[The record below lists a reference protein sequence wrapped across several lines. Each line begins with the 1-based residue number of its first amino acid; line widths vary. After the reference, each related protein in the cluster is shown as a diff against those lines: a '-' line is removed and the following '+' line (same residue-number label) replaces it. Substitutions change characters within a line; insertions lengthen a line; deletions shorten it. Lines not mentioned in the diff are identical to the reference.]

1 MWRRVRYLC
10 LRLTPQE
17 SKAFNTEKEGG
28 YTELHGDFIMALRAI
43 CELDAGETHRKSSLL
58 RDLRG
63 SRRFS
68 VLKPYLIA
76 GGVFKCESHRA

>member
-28 YTELHGDFIMALRAI
+28 YTELHGDFIMALHGI

-76 GGVFKCESHRA
+76 GGVFQCESHRA